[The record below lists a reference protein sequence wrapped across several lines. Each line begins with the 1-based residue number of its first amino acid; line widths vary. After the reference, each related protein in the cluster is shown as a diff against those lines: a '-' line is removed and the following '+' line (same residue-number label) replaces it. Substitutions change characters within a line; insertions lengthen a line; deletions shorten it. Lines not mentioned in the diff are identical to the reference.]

1 MSDTTKPDYLGLLNR
16 ISLAER
22 NAGIYLKAWADV
34 TPDAGFRRAL
44 ALVAARETTH
54 AEVFRQRIERLGFSL
69 IEHDDPEAVE
79 RTRVYG
85 DAARC
90 DAEKVAA
97 ARRRAAQF
105 DAEEFFRSID
115 QRVADESVDSL
126 TRDTLR
132 WFVGEERD
140 SRALLSAEYE
150 RIEAMA
156 GVEAEVAAGARGRT
170 RAAPSSINRPWV
182 VRSAR
187 PRVLTTPAD
196 TVDWNP
202 RGLPIAITSGPTLS
216 VAETPSRAAGNPGA
230 VRRITARSG
239 WDPRRPGGRSERP
252 TVGQCGVQARRVVDD
267 MAVGQHVAVG
277 RDDHCPSPPP
287 FGRRGSRQTGRHS
300 SRRRWEVSR

>member
-1 MSDTTKPDYLGLLNR
+1 VAARVAARSTAQSSPVDRHCRWCTEGIEMSDTTKPDYLGLLNR

-34 TPDAGFRRAL
+34 TPDAGLRRAL

-85 DAARC
+85 DAARS

-140 SRALLSAEYE
+140 SRALLSVEYE

-156 GVEAEVAAGARGRT
+156 GVEAT
-170 RAAPSSINRPWV
+170 
-182 VRSAR
+182 
-187 PRVLTTPAD
+187 
-196 TVDWNP
+196 
-202 RGLPIAITSGPTLS
+202 
-216 VAETPSRAAGNPGA
+216 
-230 VRRITARSG
+230 
-239 WDPRRPGGRSERP
+239 
-252 TVGQCGVQARRVVDD
+252 
-267 MAVGQHVAVG
+267 
-277 RDDHCPSPPP
+277 
-287 FGRRGSRQTGRHS
+287 
-300 SRRRWEVSR
+300 